1 MLDKS
6 SSVLLLP
13 FVFDRAGGIAA
24 REELGVFGVAG
35 VSSFSS
41 SDPNSFGNRPK
52 SFGKRPGL
60 MGNGAW
66 RSCIWGVMSVGKV

>member
-6 SSVLLLP
+6 SSVLLL
-13 FVFDRAGGIAA
+13 FDRDGGIAA

-52 SFGKRPGL
+52 SFGKRPPGL

-66 RSCIWGVMSVGKV
+66 RLCIWGVMSVGKV